1 MSTNFHPDLF
11 FQEWQPLLPVL
22 HRQTFLRLYGQ
33 FLSEPDAQSLQGNK
47 VAVAQLFLIFEI
59 AAHSSSSKAKPNT
72 ASYEFQ
78 WRKALSSAGSTPSL
92 AVLQCHVLA
101 QLCYLLK
108 ADYSHLLRHRGYAVS
123 LCHQLGLHQGHRV
136 HSLTPFEVESR
147 KKVFW
152 CQYILDR

>member
-1 MSTNFHPDLF
+1 M
-11 FQEWQPLLPVL
+11 LPIL

-33 FLSEPDAQSLQGNK
+33 FLAEPDARSLGGNK
-47 VAVAQLFLIFEI
+47 LAVAQLFLIFEI
-59 AAHSSSSKAKPNT
+59 AAHSSSSKARPNT
-72 ASYEFQ
+72 ASYELQ
-78 WRKALSSAGSTPSL
+78 WRKALSSASSTPSL

-108 ADYSHLLRHRGYAVS
+108 ADYHHLLRHRGYAVS

-136 HSLTPFEVESR
+136 HSFSPFEAESR

-152 CQYILDR
+152 CQYVLDK